1 MRKFFIIIPVLFLP
15 ILAFSQQRYQKII
28 KAAQRYERLGRYE
41 DAARIYKDL
50 YRENPDNPI
59 FFNGLKRTYLQLK
72 RYNELI
78 ALIEK
83 GLKRSPRNLQL
94 RIGLGDVYCRAGERE
109 KALQVWEDVIEDF
122 SSMASVY
129 RSVAM
134 SLIQNRL
141 FEEAIGVYK
150 KGRKRLGSKTLFAL
164 DLANLYVAM
173 LNYKEATEEYL
184 NFLGERPNQ
193 LSFVENRLLSLA
205 NDQETFEV
213 IIRVLK
219 EKINRDKDNVL
230 FRKLLAGLYLR
241 AGEYE
246 KAFQEYQEIE
256 RALRGKQ
263 AFSGQEVFRFAET
276 ALKEGAY
283 EYAERAYQ
291 DLLQGYSEFPH
302 KIRANFGLAQS
313 YQGRGLFD
321 KAISCY
327 EKIIRTYPE
336 SPWAAEAYLRI
347 GDIKFK
353 YSLKGAIEAY
363 STILTKYP
371 KSPQRFQAMFRLGD
385 CLIAQGD
392 MTGAKEKIQQAM
404 QEGKLQNGIV
414 EQALFKLAELDFME
428 GNFDEALKKFNGV
441 VGSSGGDFQ
450 GDYVNDALEY
460 ILLIEENQ
468 KQPEVLLLY
477 AQALNLIKM
486 RKYPEAIEKLK
497 NLVDSYPQAPLNDRV
512 FLQIGELNRLQ
523 GKFKEAIRAYQ
534 MLIDRFPQSTF
545 CDLAQKRIGEVYERD
560 LKDIPKAQQA
570 YELVLTKYPDSL
582 LADSIRKKIRRLER
596 R

>member
-1 MRKFFIIIPVLFLP
+1 MRKFIIIIFLP
-15 ILAFSQQRYQKII
+15 ILAFSQQRYQKI
-28 KAAQRYERLGRYE
+28 KTAQRYERLGRYE
-41 DAARIYKDL
+41 DAAEIYKGL
-50 YRENPDNPI
+50 YQENPDNPI
-59 FFNGLKRTYLQLK
+59 FFNGLKRNYLQLK
-72 RYNELI
+72 RYDELI
-78 ALIEK
+78 TLIEK
-83 GLKRSPRNLQL
+83 GLKRSPRNFQL
-94 RIGLGDVYCRAGERE
+94 RISLGDVYCRAGERE
-109 KALQVWEDVIEDF
+109 KALQLWEDVIKDF
-122 SSMASVY
+122 PSTASVY

-141 FEEAIGVYK
+141 FEEAIELYK
-150 KGRKRLGSKTLFAL
+150 KGRKRVGSKTLFAL
-164 DLANLYVAM
+164 DLANLYVGM

-184 NFLGERPNQ
+184 NFLEERPNQ

-205 NDQETFEV
+205 NDPEAFNL
-213 IIRVLK
+213 IIQVLK
-219 EKINRDKDNVL
+219 EKVNRNKENIL
-230 FRKLLAGLYLR
+230 FRKLLAGFYLR
-241 AGEYE
+241 AEEYE
-246 KAFQEYQEIE
+246 KAFQQYQGIE
-256 RALRGKQ
+256 RMLRGTQ
-263 AFSGQEVFRFAET
+263 ALSGQEIFRFAET

-283 EYAERAYQ
+283 EHAERAYQ
-291 DLLQGYSEFPH
+291 ELLQGYPKFPH

-313 YQGRGLFD
+313 YQGRGLLD
-321 KAISCY
+321 KAISWY

-353 YSLKGAIEAY
+353 YNLREAIEAF
-363 STILTKYP
+363 STVLTKFP
-371 KSPQRFQAMFRLGD
+371 KGPQRFQAMFRLSD
-385 CLIAQGD
+385 CLIAKGD
-392 MTGAKEKIQQAM
+392 ITGAKEKIYQAM

-428 GNFDEALKKFNGV
+428 GKFDEALRKFNEV
-441 VGSSGGDFQ
+441 VGGSGGDFQ
-450 GDYVNDALEY
+450 GDYINDALEY

-468 KQPEVLLLY
+468 EQPEALLLY

-486 RKYPEAIEKLK
+486 RKYLKAIEKLK
-497 NLVDSYPQAPLNDRV
+497 TLVDNYPKAPLNDRV

-534 MLIDRFPQSTF
+534 RLIDGFPQSTL
-545 CDLAQKRIGEVYERD
+545 CDLAQERIGEVYERD

-582 LADSIRKKIRRLER
+582 LADSVRKRIRRLER